1 VLFANLPS
9 LPLFSISTFH
19 RSSVLTDQDHPILLS
34 SAIREC
40 KTRGGLDTVGVAF
53 GDAIV
58 KRVIEVC
65 HWSVQSH
72 NQLPTSIAYMPKLS
86 LQFHHG

>member
-1 VLFANLPS
+1 MY
-9 LPLFSISTFH
+9 H
-19 RSSVLTDQDHPILLS
+19 RSSVLADQARPILLS

-53 GDAIV
+53 GDAIF

-72 NQLPTSIAYMPKLS
+72 NQLPISIAYMPKLS
-86 LQFHHG
+86 LHFQHA